1 MIAKLNDRYKNIFK
15 IGYYYSGTPYRDIIY
30 WLNAPIA
37 DGGYE
42 LGYTLSGKTFLL
54 KYAGERRVIN
64 LLQNV
69 YEYYI
74 ESGDT
79 ELVASEKVAKDM
91 ATEIYNMYKEK
102 WERIKLALESQYNP
116 IENYNRT
123 ELETIDDNQTDTIN
137 GSKVNVA
144 SGSDS
149 LTGNQ
154 SNSGTDTNVNSQTA
168 YDSNSLKVHDDSKLT
183 YGHRVDD
190 SSTTTYGRHDTLTD
204 VEEQKR
210 IGKITRNNHTSGNIG
225 ITTSQDMLSQEAEI
239 AVLVNILP
247 TICQSFKE
255 RFCLLVY

>member
-1 MIAKLNDRYKNIFK
+1 MSRGTTISVLGLYHFNDKLFDKMIWPDDFTNDQKETVIGNILSECAELECLFPDWYIMQDMIKLWSKLNYPTWNRIYKA
-15 IGYYYSGTPYRDIIY
+15 S
-30 WLNAPIA
+30 
-37 DGGYE
+37 
-42 LGYTLSGKTFLL
+42 LL
-54 KYAGERRVIN
+54 E
-64 LLQNV
+64 
-69 YEYYI
+69 
-74 ESGDT
+74 
-79 ELVASEKVAKDM
+79 
-91 ATEIYNMYKEK
+91 
-102 WERIKLALESQYNP
+102 YNP

-204 VEEQKR
+204 IEEQKR

-247 TICQSFKE
+247 VICNSFKE

>member
-1 MIAKLNDRYKNIFK
+1 MSRGTTMSVLGLYHYNDHLFDKMIWPDNFSNDQKETVIGNILSECAELECLFPDWNFMQDMIQLWSKLNYPTWNR
-15 IGYYYSGTPYRDIIY
+15 IY
-30 WLNAPIA
+30 QA
-37 DGGYE
+37 
-42 LGYTLSGKTFLL
+42 SLL
-54 KYAGERRVIN
+54 E
-64 LLQNV
+64 
-69 YEYYI
+69 
-74 ESGDT
+74 
-79 ELVASEKVAKDM
+79 
-91 ATEIYNMYKEK
+91 
-102 WERIKLALESQYNP
+102 YNP

-123 ELETIDDNQTDTIN
+123 EIETIDDNQTDTIN

-154 SNSGTDTNVNSQTA
+154 TNSGTDTNVNSQTA

-247 TICQSFKE
+247 VICQSFKE